1 MRFKMQADRIYF
13 PGSPWPEGHAI
24 AEFAWTARVVDGEV
38 WFDLHLKSADYYAER
53 DFDDEDEDEDL
64 GDWES
69 PSVWSN
75 YHACTLS
82 STFWGN
88 PGFRVCRAEQY
99 TPEFLNGLEV
109 LVDPHPEAVEDWDQL
124 AFHIYL
130 LGHDAAARHK
140 IRFER
145 LQGSDLFKI
154 VWTGAIAAAY
164 VGQYEFKHAFSA
176 AISSAQFPQLVGNL
190 QSAP

>member
-1 MRFKMQADRIYF
+1 MMQTDRIYF
-13 PGSPWPEGHAI
+13 QANPWPEGHPI
-24 AEFAWTARVVDGEV
+24 TEFAWTAKAVEGDV

-53 DFDDEDEDEDL
+53 DIDYEDEETQAL
-64 GDWES
+64 SDWES
-69 PSVWSN
+69 PAAWNN

-88 PGFRVCRAEQY
+88 KGFRICRIEQY
-99 TPEFLNGLEV
+99 KPEFLDGLEM
-109 LVDPHPEAVEDWDQL
+109 LVDTHPEAIEDWDEL

-130 LGHDAAARHK
+130 LGHDAAAKHR

-145 LQGSDLFKI
+145 IQGSQQFKI
-154 VWTGAIAAAY
+154 VWTGSIAAAY

-176 AISSAQFPQLVGNL
+176 SISSAQFPLLAGNS

>member
-1 MRFKMQADRIYF
+1 MMQADRIYF
-13 PGSPWPEGHAI
+13 QASPWPEGHAI
-24 AEFAWTARVVDGEV
+24 AEFAWTARAVEGDV

-53 DFDDEDEDEDL
+53 DIDDEDDEAQL
-64 GDWES
+64 LSDWES
-69 PSVWSN
+69 PAAWNN

-88 PGFRVCRAEQY
+88 KGFRVCRLEQY
-99 TPEFLNGLEV
+99 RPEFLDGLEM
-109 LVDPHPEAVEDWDQL
+109 LVDTHPETIEDWDEL

-130 LGHDAAARHK
+130 LGHDAVAQHK

-145 LQGSDLFKI
+145 IQGSRQFKI
-154 VWTGAIAAAY
+154 VWTEAIAAAY
-164 VGQYEFKHAFSA
+164 VGQFEFKHAFSA
-176 AISSAQFPQLVGNL
+176 SISSAQFPKLAGNS

>member
-1 MRFKMQADRIYF
+1 MMQADRIYF
-13 PGSPWPEGHAI
+13 EGNPWPEGHPI
-24 AEFAWTARVVDGEV
+24 AEFAWTAKIVDEEV

-53 DFDDEDEDEDL
+53 DFDDDEEPETL
-64 GDWES
+64 SDWEA
-69 PSVWSN
+69 PSCWNN

-88 PGFRVCRAEQY
+88 PGFRVCSIEQY
-99 TPEFLNGLEV
+99 TPEFLDGREM
-109 LVDPHPEAVEDWDQL
+109 LVDSHPEAIENWDEM

-130 LGHDAAARHK
+130 LGHDAVARHR

-145 LQGSDLFKI
+145 IQGSQQFKI
-154 VWTGAIAAAY
+154 AWTGAIAAAY

-176 AISSAQFPQLVGNL
+176 SISSAQFPALAGNA
-190 QSAP
+190 QAAP